1 MIRRQVQ
8 RAGNGHCKIM
18 GCQPHWHWQAP
29 GNQNAAPGRQEPNN
43 LRHRPTTA
51 SACTAC
57 ISRVDIRQGRQ
68 CQRGRARRP
77 VRCSAV
83 QCRLQTTLFI
93 PARRVRATAPPRPIE
108 PRSRVRGTGR
118 AGRTRFRLPVY
129 YSALHGA
136 SARLSCRCRP
146 RDIGIRGHEFV
157 YNRNRPFP

>member
-1 MIRRQVQ
+1 
-8 RAGNGHCKIM
+8 M
-18 GCQPHWHWQAP
+18 GCQPHWHWQAPP

-68 CQRGRARRP
+68 GQRGRARRP

-83 QCRLQTTLFI
+83 QCTADHLVYYR
-93 PARRVRATAPPRPIE
+93 PAPTSNSSPSPDRTALARA
-108 PRSRVRGTGR
+108 GHR

-136 SARLSCRCRP
+136 SARL
-146 RDIGIRGHEFV
+146 IRACTVVFNVGALKVF
-157 YNRNRPFP
+157 

>member
-1 MIRRQVQ
+1 
-8 RAGNGHCKIM
+8 M

-83 QCRLQTTLFI
+83 RCSADHLVYSR
-93 PARRVRATAPPRPIE
+93 PARTSNSAPSPDRTALARAGHWAW
-108 PRSRVRGTGR
+108 

-136 SARLSCRCRP
+136 SARL
-146 RDIGIRGHEFV
+146 IRVAGAARGTSGSAATNLFITETGHSDAPV
-157 YNRNRPFP
+157 GGASQLGGGC